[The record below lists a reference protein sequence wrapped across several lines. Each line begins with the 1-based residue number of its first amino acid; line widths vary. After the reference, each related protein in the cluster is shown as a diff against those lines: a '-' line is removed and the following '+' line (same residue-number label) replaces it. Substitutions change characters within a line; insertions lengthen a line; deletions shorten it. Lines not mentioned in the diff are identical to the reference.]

1 MNFFWENFLNNLSVN
16 FNKSLEQKFQEK
28 KFGKQ
33 NLRTKFGRKKFGYR
47 NLEAKT

>member
-1 MNFFWENFLNNLSVN
+1 MNFFGKIFETIFQWN

-33 NLRTKFGRKKFGYR
+33 NLRTKFGRKKFGYK